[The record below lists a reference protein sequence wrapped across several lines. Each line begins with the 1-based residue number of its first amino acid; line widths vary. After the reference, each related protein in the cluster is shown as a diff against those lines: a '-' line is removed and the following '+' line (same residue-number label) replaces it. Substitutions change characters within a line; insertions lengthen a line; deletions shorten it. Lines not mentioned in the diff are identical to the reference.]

1 MSTRYSTQNTGRG
14 TCKFFVFGA
23 VGIFAFFVPFT
34 IAGTSTILLDH
45 IVTGIQHIFGDF
57 TKYLIYLMIIGGT
70 VYPFA
75 TGRWKQSFAK
85 GLFAFLGIF
94 SLVIA
99 TMLTFNIGTPLVFNE
114 DLGPFLFD
122 ALVVPIGLLV
132 PVGGIFLAFLV
143 GFGLIEFVGVLAQP
157 LMRPVFKLPGRAA
170 IDAVASFVGS
180 YSLGLLVTN
189 RVYKS
194 GGYTAKGSAI
204 VAIGFS
210 TVSAT
215 FMVVIAKTVDLMH
228 LWGPFFMGTLVVTF
242 ATIAITVHLPPLSM
256 IGDDYYP
263 GVQPSPEKGVT
274 GNLFKAAWAAARHTL
289 DASPSVRQILLTN
302 FRDGLVMAMQILP
315 GILSVGFLGLVVAIF
330 TPAFKI
336 LGYIFYPLLTILP
349 IPDPGL
355 ASEALA
361 IGLAELFLL
370 ATLVAGHESEMLRV
384 MIAMVS
390 VSQVLFFSAMIP
402 AVLATEIPL
411 KIWQMVLAWFVRV
424 VVSVLIAAPVAM
436 LITM

>member
-1 MSTRYSTQNTGRG
+1 MSTQRTTRSSSRG
-14 TCKFFVFGA
+14 TWKFFVFSA
-23 VGIFAFFVPFT
+23 LGIFAFFVPIT
-34 IAGTSTILLDH
+34 VAGTSTILLDH
-45 IVTGIQHIFGDF
+45 IVTGIRYVFGDF
-57 TKYLIYLMIIGGT
+57 TKYLIYLMIIAGT

-75 TGRWKQSFAK
+75 TGRWKQSIAK
-85 GLFAFLGIF
+85 GLFAFLGVF
-94 SLVIA
+94 GFVIA
-99 TMLTFNIGTPLVFNE
+99 TMLVFNIGPALVFDP
-114 DLGPFLFD
+114 DLGPFLFN
-122 ALVVPIGLLV
+122 ALVIPIGLLV
-132 PVGGIFLAFLV
+132 PVGSIFLAFLV
-143 GFGLIEFVGVLAQP
+143 GFGLMEFVGVLAQP

-194 GGYTAKGSAI
+194 GGYTAKESAI

-228 LWGPFFMGTLVVTF
+228 LWSQFFFGTLVVTF
-242 ATIAITVHLPPLSM
+242 VTTAITVYLPPLSM
-256 IGDDYYP
+256 MSDEYCQ
-263 GVQPSPEKGVT
+263 GVEPSPEERVS
-274 GNLFKAAWAAARHTL
+274 GNLFKAAWAAAQRTL
-289 DASPSVRQILLTN
+289 DASLSTGQILLTN

-315 GILSVGFLGLVVAIF
+315 GILSVGFIGLVVAKF

-336 LGYIFYPLLTILP
+336 LGYIFYPLLAILP
-349 IPDPGL
+349 VPDPGL

-361 IGLAELFLL
+361 IGLAEIFLP
-370 ATLVAGHESEMLRV
+370 ATLIAGHESEMLRL

-411 KIWQMVLAWFVRV
+411 KIGQMVLAWFVRV
-424 VVSVLIAAPVAM
+424 VISVLIAVPVAM

>member
-1 MSTRYSTQNTGRG
+1 MSTQHSTRGTGRG
-14 TCKFFVFGA
+14 TWKFFVFSA

-34 IAGTSTILLDH
+34 VAGTSTILLDH
-45 IVTGIQHIFGDF
+45 IVTGIQYIFGDF

-94 SLVIA
+94 GLVIA
-99 TMLTFNIGTPLVFNE
+99 TMLTFSVGPSLVFNE

-143 GFGLIEFVGVLAQP
+143 GFGLMEFVGVLAQP

-194 GGYTAKGSAI
+194 GGYTAKESAI

-228 LWGPFFMGTLVVTF
+228 LWGQFFFGTLVVTF
-242 ATIAITVHLPPLSM
+242 VTTAITVYLPPLSM
-256 IGDDYYP
+256 IGDDYHP
-263 GVQPSPEKGVT
+263 GVRPSPEKRVT
-274 GNLFKAAWAAARHTL
+274 GNLFKAAWAAARRTL
-289 DASPSVRQILLTN
+289 DASPPVGQILLTN

-315 GILSVGFLGLVVAIF
+315 GILSVGFLGLLVAMF
-330 TPAFKI
+330 TPAFRI
-336 LGYIFYPLLTILP
+336 LGYIFYPLLAILP
-349 IPDPGL
+349 VPDPGL

-361 IGLAELFLL
+361 IGLAELFLP
-370 ATLVAGHESEMLRV
+370 ATLVAGHESEMLRL

-411 KIWQMVLAWFVRV
+411 KIWQMILAWFVRV
-424 VVSVLIAAPVAM
+424 VVSVLIAVPVAM